1 MTKHISMKSQ
11 IFRGIAYFLPLTFL
25 SFSGLIYSETNCVS
39 LIKSNQ
45 CMDAINACTLAAEEN
60 NPKAQIALSKLYSDT
75 LYGDFRR
82 NYKKSFQWMEAAAN
96 QGDADAEVE
105 IAEMYMRGEVI
116 PMNARKAK
124 TWYEKAAAKDDLDG
138 INGLARLYRY
148 GSGVRKDQEKAFEY
162 YQKASLQG
170 HTRSQVGLGMAYRD
184 ARGVKK
190 NLVYA
195 YAWLLIAA
203 EKITDSEYKSY
214 RKDYE
219 DRQEN
224 LNRDN
229 PQCEYILEG
238 KSFGHIFAVGYA
250 KQLLKDLKK
259 RLSVKQIRKSESL
272 AEELKLSIQ

>member
-1 MTKHISMKSQ
+1 MKNSRF
-11 IFRGIAYFLPLTFL
+11 INRANILPIILL
-25 SFSGLIYSETNCVS
+25 SFIQPLFGQENCEELIRD
-39 LIKSNQ
+39 NQ
-45 CMDAINACTLAAEEN
+45 CIDAIAVCSLAAEMDD
-60 NPKAQIALSKLYSDT
+60 PKGQVALSRLYSST

-82 NYKKSFQWMEAAAN
+82 NYKKAFQWMEAAAN
-96 QGDADAEVE
+96 QGDTEAEVAMAE
-105 IAEMYMRGEVI
+105 IYMAGEVA

-148 GSGVRKDQEKAFEY
+148 GSGVRKDQKKAFDY
-162 YQKASLQG
+162 YQKASLQD

-195 YAWLLIAA
+195 YAWFLIAA
-203 EKITDSEYKSY
+203 EKISDQEYNSY

-219 DRQEN
+219 DREEN

-229 PQCEYILEG
+229 PQCEYVLEG
-238 KSFGHIFAVGYA
+238 RSFGRIFAVGYA

-259 RLSVKQIRKSESL
+259 RLSIKQIRKSEAL

>member
-1 MTKHISMKSQ
+1 MKLSR
-11 IFRGIAYFLPLTFL
+11 FLNRAYFLPKILL
-25 SFSGLIYSETNCVS
+25 SFFQPLVGQESCEELIRD
-39 LIKSNQ
+39 NQ
-45 CMDAINACTLAAEEN
+45 CIDAIAVCSLTAETGD
-60 NPKAQIALSKLYSDT
+60 PKAQIALSRLYSST

-82 NYKKSFQWMEAAAN
+82 NYKKAFEWMETAAS
-96 QGDADAEVE
+96 QGDTDAEVAMAE
-105 IAEMYMRGEVI
+105 IYMAGEVA

-124 TWYEKAAAKDDLDG
+124 SWYEKAAAKDDLDG
-138 INGLARLYRY
+138 VNGLARLYRY

-162 YQKASLQG
+162 YQKASLQD

-195 YAWLLIAA
+195 YAWFLIAA
-203 EKITDSEYKSY
+203 EKITDQEYNSY

-219 DRQEN
+219 DREEN

-229 PQCEYILEG
+229 PQCEYVLEG
-238 KSFGHIFAVGYA
+238 RSFGHIFAVGYA

-259 RLSVKQIRKSESL
+259 RLSIKQIRKSEAL
-272 AEELKLSIQ
+272 AAELKLTIQ

>member
-1 MTKHISMKSQ
+1 MKLSR
-11 IFRGIAYFLPLTFL
+11 FLNRAYFLPIILV
-25 SFSGLIYSETNCVS
+25 SFFQPLAGQESCEELIRD
-39 LIKSNQ
+39 NQ
-45 CMDAINACTLAAEEN
+45 CVDAIAVCSLVAETGA
-60 NPKAQIALSKLYSDT
+60 PKAQIALSRLYSST

-82 NYKKSFQWMEAAAN
+82 NYKKAFEWMETAAN
-96 QGDADAEVE
+96 QGDTDAEVAMAE
-105 IAEMYMRGEVI
+105 IYMAGEVA

-124 TWYEKAAAKDDLDG
+124 RWYEKAAAKDDLDG
-138 INGLARLYRY
+138 VNGLARLYRY

-162 YQKASLQG
+162 YQQASLQD

-195 YAWLLIAA
+195 YAWLSIAA
-203 EKITDSEYKSY
+203 EKITDQEYRSY

-224 LNRDN
+224 LNRDD
-229 PQCEYILEG
+229 PQCEYVLEG
-238 KSFGHIFAVGYA
+238 RSFGHIFAVGYA

-259 RLSVKQIRKSESL
+259 RLSIKQIRKSEAL
-272 AEELKLSIQ
+272 AEELKLTIQ